1 MKNKNTVMVIVLA
14 ILVIAGIV
22 MALLLN
28 GGHSQNVSEPDTAS
42 KPSPEATAAPD
53 RPAYFFEYNGVKMGI
68 DDLSEPIL
76 KALGEPMHYFEAPSC
91 AFQGMDKI
99 YSYNGFE
106 FQTYTEDGKDYIYS
120 IHFLDD
126 SVTTYEGIGL
136 NASLEDIV
144 DAYGSNYVQ
153 SFNQYTYTKGECNLS
168 FILENNEVVSVEYV
182 KADAS

>member
-28 GGHSQNVSEPDTAS
+28 RGHSQNVSEPDA

-53 RPAYFFEYNGVKMGI
+53 RPAYFFEYNGVKIGI

-99 YSYNGFE
+99 YSYNSFE

-153 SFNQYTYTKGECNLS
+153 SFNQYTYTKGNAILAS
-168 FILENNEVVSVEYV
+168 FLRIMRWFR
-182 KADAS
+182 